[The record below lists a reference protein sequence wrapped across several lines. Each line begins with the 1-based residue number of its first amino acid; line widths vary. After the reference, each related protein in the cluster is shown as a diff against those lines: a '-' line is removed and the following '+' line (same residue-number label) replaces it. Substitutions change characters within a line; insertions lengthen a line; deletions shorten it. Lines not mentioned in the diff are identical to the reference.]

1 VTFVQQ
7 HRHTFGVAPLLA
19 AIGEP
24 VSAPVTAEQETF
36 AEQRRRKGQEAAPT
50 LRSINSLVAANVTH
64 ARTLRGMTQEQLGKR
79 LEAVTG
85 RRWSKATVS
94 ALERSADGVKVRQFD
109 ADDLVAIAHVL
120 DVQLLF
126 LFQPSSPEFHPNERY
141 TPRPVSEQAVPNA
154 DDWTAA
160 DLGRVLIGAGDATAP
175 VGPGDATKVL
185 ADRMSEL
192 VGTLDAEA
200 TGRLVT
206 DVTAR
211 KLSRWRVGL
220 EELADEVTSAMA
232 ERSGRS

>member
-1 VTFVQQ
+1 
-7 HRHTFGVAPLLA
+7 
-19 AIGEP
+19 
-24 VSAPVTAEQETF
+24 VTAKQETF
-36 AEQRRRKGQEAAPT
+36 AEQLKRKGQEASPT
-50 LRSINSLVAANVTH
+50 LRSINSLVASNVTA
-64 ARTLRGMTQEQLGKR
+64 ARMRRGMTQQRLGER

-120 DVQLLF
+120 DAPLLS
-126 LFQPSSPEFHPNERY
+126 LFMPPSPEFHPHERY
-141 TPRPVSEQAVPNA
+141 APHPVSEHAVPS
-154 DDWTAA
+154 DSDWTAVELA
-160 DLGRVLIGAGDATAP
+160 HMLYGAGDATAA
-175 VGPGDATKVL
+175 VGPGDATETL
-185 ADRMSEL
+185 ADRLSEL

-211 KLSRWRVGL
+211 KLRRWHDVL
-220 EELADEVTSAMA
+220 EELADEVARAMA

>member
-1 VTFVQQ
+1 
-7 HRHTFGVAPLLA
+7 
-19 AIGEP
+19 
-24 VSAPVTAEQETF
+24 VTAKQETF
-36 AEQRRRKGQEAAPT
+36 AEQLKRKGQEASPT
-50 LRSINSLVAANVTH
+50 LRSINSLVASNVTA
-64 ARTLRGMTQEQLGKR
+64 ARMMRGMTQQRLGER

-120 DVQLLF
+120 DVQLMY
-126 LFQPSSPEFHPNERY
+126 LFQPSSPEFHPHERY
-141 TPRPVSEQAVPNA
+141 TPHPVSEQAVATA
-154 DDWTAA
+154 DDWTAE
-160 DLGRVLIGAGDATAP
+160 DLERVLIGAGDATAP
-175 VGPGDATKVL
+175 VGPGDAAAVV
-185 ADRMSEL
+185 ADRLSEL

-211 KLSRWRVGL
+211 KLRRWHEVL
-220 EELADEVTSAMA
+220 DELAGEVARAMA

>member
-1 VTFVQQ
+1 MVYSP
-7 HRHTFGVAPLLA
+7 RVAT
-19 AIGEP
+19 ER
-24 VSAPVTAEQETF
+24 ETF
-36 AEQRRRKGQEAAPT
+36 AEQQRRKGQEAPPT
-50 LRSINSLVAANVTH
+50 LLSINSLVASNVTA
-64 ARTLRGMTQEQLGKR
+64 ARALRGMTQQQLGKR

-126 LFQPSSPEFHPNERY
+126 LFQPHSPEFHPSERY
-141 TPRPVSEQAVPNA
+141 APHPVSEQAAPTA
-154 DDWTAA
+154 DDWTAE
-160 DLGRVLIGAGDATAP
+160 DLERVLIGAGDATAP
-175 VGPGDATKVL
+175 VGSGDAAEVL

-192 VGTLDAEA
+192 LGTLDAEA

-211 KLSRWRVGL
+211 KLRRWHEVL
-220 EELADEVTSAMA
+220 EEIADEVARAMA
-232 ERSGRS
+232 DRSGKS

>member
-1 VTFVQQ
+1 MVYAD
-7 HRHTFGVAPLLA
+7 R
-19 AIGEP
+19 
-24 VSAPVTAEQETF
+24 VTAEQETF
-36 AEQRRRKGQEAAPT
+36 ADQLRRHGREASPT
-50 LRSINSLVAANVTH
+50 LRSINSLVASNVTE
-64 ARTLRGMTQEQLGKR
+64 ARARRGMTQQQLGKR

-126 LFQPSSPEFHPNERY
+126 LFKPSLPEFHPHERY
-141 TPRPVSEQAVPNA
+141 APHPVSEQTEPTA

-160 DLGRVLIGAGDATAP
+160 DLARVLIGAGDATAP
-175 VGPGDATKVL
+175 VGPGDA
-185 ADRMSEL
+185 ADVVADTFSEL

-211 KLSRWRVGL
+211 KLSRWREVL
-220 EELADEVTSAMA
+220 EELADEVAKAIA